1 MMMMTTTTMTM
12 TKMMMTMTMTMT
24 TTTTTTTTMMMMMMM
39 MMISCIA
46 FVICV
51 CEQPFVR
58 FFIWLYSFFFFKFAT
73 YLQFKFQPS
82 REYSWALW
90 TLITVP
96 SFFQGAFLVTCP
108 IKEMVSRATDGQQ
121 AQVFIWLRA
130 CSISSVP
137 E

>member
-51 CEQPFVR
+51 CEQTFVR
-58 FFIWLYSFFFFKFAT
+58 FFIWLYSFFFQVCHIFVVQISTFKGIQLGSLDADN
-73 YLQFKFQPS
+73 S
-82 REYSWALW
+82 
-90 TLITVP
+90 TVIFP
-96 SFFQGAFLVTCP
+96 RG
-108 IKEMVSRATDGQQ
+108 
-121 AQVFIWLRA
+121 VFGHMPNKRNGES
-130 CSISSVP
+130 CN
-137 E
+137 